1 MRPVELGDVVL
12 QMEPPEAG
20 RYFAPI
26 LVVPGLFQSAECWRP
41 FTSMLAHR
49 GWEVY
54 VLVRQPVEDDDE
66 PSSAS
71 VDRDWARTLDAAAL
85 AAKRLGDKVIVFGAD
100 IGASVALSVASVTNP
115 MALALFAPAEPAHVG
130 SALARGLG
138 FFERRRF
145 NAGAGAA
152 GTTVAPPANLAKEL
166 PHPKAAGAEPR
177 ALIDDLV
184 AAKSF
189 ARPLLHPPAI
199 VFAPERD
206 PLVAADHSLGFAGT
220 PQAKAAKARL
230 AGRWWPMSGWQAACD
245 EAHRFLILTLGDRV
259 VEFPDEIIND

>member
-20 RYFAPI
+20 RYHAPI

-54 VLVRQPVEDDDE
+54 VLVRQAVEGEEE
-66 PSSAS
+66 PDASALA
-71 VDRDWARTLDAAAL
+71 RDWERTLDSARRAAR
-85 AAKRLGDKVIVFGAD
+85 KLGEKVIVFGAD
-100 IGASVALSVASVTNP
+100 IGAAVALATAAETGP
-115 MALALFAPAEPAHVG
+115 MALALFAPAEPRHVAA
-130 SALARGLG
+130 ALTRSLG

-145 NAGAGAA
+145 PGDVDA
-152 GTTVAPPANLAKEL
+152 VAPPASLAKQL
-166 PHPKAAGAEPR
+166 PHPNAAGAEPLPLVR
-177 ALIDDLV
+177 DLLAAPALARV
-184 AAKSF
+184 AS
-189 ARPLLHPPAI
+189 HPPAI
-199 VFAPERD
+199 VFAPADD
-206 PLVAADHSLGFAGT
+206 PLVATDHALGFAAGAH
-220 PQAKAAKARL
+220 AKTAKARVN
-230 AGRWWPMSGWQAACD
+230 GRWWPMSGWQAACD

>member
-26 LVVPGLFQSAECWRP
+26 LVIPGLFQSAECWRP

-54 VLVRQPVEDDDE
+54 VLVRQPVEGEDDS
-66 PSSAS
+66 PAAT
-71 VDRDWARTLDAAAL
+71 VDRNWASTLDAATR
-85 AAKRLGDKVIVFGAD
+85 AAKKLGDKVIVFGAD
-100 IGASVALSVASVTNP
+100 IGASVALSIAAATSP
-115 MALALFAPAEPAHVG
+115 MALALFAPAEPSHVG
-130 SALARGLG
+130 TALTRGFG

-145 NAGAGAA
+145 DAGAA
-152 GTTVAPPANLAKEL
+152 TVGATVLPPAKLAKEL

-177 ALIDDLV
+177 ALIDDIV
-184 AAKSF
+184 ATKSF
-189 ARPLLHPPAI
+189 TRPRLHPPAI
-199 VFAPERD
+199 VFAPD
-206 PLVAADHSLGFAGT
+206 GDALVAADHALGFAGT
-220 PQAKAAKARL
+220 PQAKAAKAKL

-259 VEFPDEIIND
+259 VEFPDEILAD

>member
-1 MRPVELGDVVL
+1 
-12 QMEPPEAG
+12 MEPPEAG

-54 VLVRQPVEDDDE
+54 VLVRQPIEDDDT
-66 PSSAS
+66 SAAS
-71 VDRDWARTLDAAAL
+71 IDRDWAGTLDAATRAV
-85 AAKRLGDKVIVFGAD
+85 KRLGDKVIVFGAD
-100 IGASVALSVASVTNP
+100 VGASVALSVAAATGP
-115 MALALFAPAEPAHVG
+115 MALALFAPAEPEHVG
-130 SALARGLG
+130 AALTRSLG

-145 NAGAGAA
+145 NAAAAA
-152 GTTVAPPANLAKEL
+152 GVAPVAPPAKLAGEM
-166 PHPKAAGAEPR
+166 PHPKAAGLEPR
-177 ALIDDLV
+177 ALIDDIV

-189 ARPLLHPPAI
+189 SRPLLHPPAI